1 MPQPHPTIRPQPGI
15 LGISPYVGGETKA
28 PGANRPLKLSSN
40 ENPYGPSPRAID
52 AYRAE
57 AERLALYP
65 DSGHEMLRRAI
76 AQTNGMDPA
85 RIICGAGSDEV
96 IAFLCQAYAGPG
108 DEVLHTRHGFA
119 IYRIDAQANGAT
131 PVEAP
136 ERELTTDVDALLAA
150 CTERTKLVF
159 IANPNNPTGTMIG
172 PADCARLAAGI
183 PEGALLVLDGAYA
196 EYVRTPGFDAGKALV
211 ESRDNVV
218 MTRTFSKIHG
228 LAALRLGWGYM
239 PDHVADVLGRVRG
252 PFNLTS
258 PALAAGIA
266 AMEDHGW
273 VERCAIL
280 NEVWRDWLGKRLGEM
295 GVRTVPGHANFLL
308 AEFGQDR
315 VAAADAFFKARG
327 LILRRVDSYKLPGF
341 IRITVGD
348 EDGCRRVAETTE
360 AFLAQAKHA
369 GAA

>member
-1 MPQPHPTIRPQPGI
+1 MTQPHPTIRPQPGI
-15 LGISPYVGGETKA
+15 LGISHYVGGESKA
-28 PGANRPLKLSSN
+28 PGVDRPLKLSAN
-40 ENPYGPSPRAID
+40 ENPYGPSPRAIE

-57 AERLALYP
+57 ADRLSIYP
-65 DSGHEMLRRAI
+65 DSGHAELRAVI
-76 AQTNGMDPA
+76 ADVHGLDPA
-85 RIICGAGSDEV
+85 RIVCGAGSDEV

-131 PVEAP
+131 PVETP
-136 ERELTTDVDALLAA
+136 EREMTTDVDALLAA

-159 IANPNNPTGTMIG
+159 IANPNNPTGTMIS
-172 PADCARLAAGI
+172 PAECARLADGL
-183 PEGALLVLDGAYA
+183 PEGAMLVLDGAYA

-211 ESRDNVV
+211 EARDNVV
-218 MTRTFSKIHG
+218 MTRTYSKIHG

-239 PDHVADVLGRVRG
+239 PEHVSDVLGRVRG

-266 AMEDHGW
+266 AMQDTEW

-280 NEVWRDWLGKRLGEM
+280 NEVWRDWLAKRLAQM
-295 GVRTVPGHANFLL
+295 GVRTLPSHANFLL
-308 AEFGQDR
+308 AELGRDR

-327 LILRRVDSYKLPGF
+327 LILRRVDSYQLPGF
-341 IRITVGD
+341 IRITIGD
-348 EDGCRRVAETTE
+348 EHGCRRVADAME
-360 AFLAQAKHA
+360 AFLEQPQ
-369 GAA
+369 